1 MIYKSTDGK
10 SIEVMRLN
18 YKDDKSYYL
27 AILKAKGLT
36 NSGSTNTCSTNTCST
51 NQTMNK

>member
-1 MIYKSTDGK
+1 MLYKSTDGK
-10 SIEVMRLN
+10 SIEVMRFN

-36 NSGSTNTCSTNTCST
+36 NTCST
-51 NQTMNK
+51 NQTLNK